1 MTTCCMVYEPSL
13 GLPGITEVEVDVV
26 VVEEEIVD
34 RGRAEMVFFKGC
46 IYFHEL

>member
-1 MTTCCMVYEPSL
+1 MVYEPSL

-34 RGRAEMVFFKGC
+34 RGWAEMFGFL
-46 IYFHEL
+46 ITNS